1 MNRLF
6 ENNDLI
12 LHCISYIND
21 DITTVSCRTLN
32 KHMSL
37 VLNLERT
44 STKILKYFLLK
55 FNAPVFLEYIG
66 QMSHNSEYSIVCRFQ
81 VLRQLMY
88 FIFSKF
94 KLYYLHYEDDY
105 YHKIHFGEN
114 YKSFLNV
121 EFCKNDVKTYN
132 KLFDNLAS
140 IKNNY
145 KSQVKCVKIGNN
157 PFIILSLSS
166 QVKALVY

>member
-12 LHCISYIND
+12 LQCVSYIND
-21 DITTVSCRTLN
+21 DMDIVSCKMLN
-32 KHMSL
+32 KNLSL
-37 VLNLERT
+37 VLNIQRISNKLLKT
-44 STKILKYFLLK
+44 FLTKI
-55 FNAPVFLEYIG
+55 NTPVFVEYIK

-114 YKSFLNV
+114 YKNFLNV
-121 EFCKNDVKTYN
+121 EFFQNDVKTYN

-140 IKNNY
+140 VKNNY
-145 KSQVKCVKIGNN
+145 NSQVRSVKIGNN